1 MTNLTQTHRTYK
13 TFIFFQP
20 NLEKNAV
27 LEILARYYK
36 VFSSR
41 NAKFC
46 FKNFGTKLF
55 SYPIKGFS
63 SGTYVQMTFT
73 GNAELVKEIN
83 KQLTISEGV
92 IRHITVKKDN

>member
-1 MTNLTQTHRTYK
+1 MENSIHRTYK

-27 LEILARYYK
+27 LQILTKYYRILLSK
-36 VFSSR
+36 D
-41 NAKFC
+41 AKFC
-46 FKNFGTKLF
+46 FQSFGTKLF

-73 GNAELVKEIN
+73 GNGELVQELN
-83 KQLTISEGV
+83 KQLSITESV
-92 IRHITVKKDN
+92 IRHITIKKEGK